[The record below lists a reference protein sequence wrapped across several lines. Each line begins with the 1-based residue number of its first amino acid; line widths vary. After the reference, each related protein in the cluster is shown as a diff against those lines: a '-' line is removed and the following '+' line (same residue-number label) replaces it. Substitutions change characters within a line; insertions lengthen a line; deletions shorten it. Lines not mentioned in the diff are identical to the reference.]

1 MATNNYI
8 VAIEIGSS
16 KISCAVGIQTYSGI
30 NILAYAS
37 EPVNGFV
44 SKGVVRNVDETGNCL
59 NSLINRLEPSLD
71 NLTIEKAY
79 VAFGGL
85 SMHTRKSTVV
95 RTFDEYTKVTQ
106 SVIEQMALENDQQ
119 FAVPDGYQRIMVLP
133 LESRLNGETSLT
145 PMGIPTRRIE
155 CNYQNILLR
164 EQYMKQLEESFAMSN
179 ICILDSYN
187 AIILEANILLSDTE
201 RSSGAALVNIGAETT
216 TVAIYT
222 NNLLRKLVVIP
233 IGSNN
238 ITRDL
243 CAEQI
248 PYKEAEQLKIFKGYN
263 STDDDNSI
271 IETELVNQI
280 ISARMSEILLNV
292 KHQIEEAE
300 NRVANIVFTGGG
312 SKLKNIMQI
321 IQECLPNFKTRIA
334 NEESYSYNC
343 AEELSLGSSAI
354 TPALYGLLLNGKEN
368 CCNEFIQTTPEQ
380 FQTDLFG
387 DPVVTDKA
395 PDNQVAEKEK
405 EKEEKTENNEDK
417 TPKSGNEKAPET
429 PKPPKKQKP
438 SKVFRW
444 FNELIDNVTNDEEDT
459 ISEKE

>member
-145 PMGIPTRRIE
+145 PMGTPTRRIE

-405 EKEEKTENNEDK
+405 EEKTENNEDK

-429 PKPPKKQKP
+429 PKPPKKPKP

>member
-145 PMGIPTRRIE
+145 PMGTPTRRIE

-405 EKEEKTENNEDK
+405 EEKTENNEDK

>member
-1 MATNNYI
+1 M
-8 VAIEIGSS
+8 
-16 KISCAVGIQTYSGI
+16 
-30 NILAYAS
+30 
-37 EPVNGFV
+37 
-44 SKGVVRNVDETGNCL
+44 
-59 NSLINRLEPSLD
+59 
-71 NLTIEKAY
+71 
-79 VAFGGL
+79 
-85 SMHTRKSTVV
+85 
-95 RTFDEYTKVTQ
+95 
-106 SVIEQMALENDQQ
+106 
-119 FAVPDGYQRIMVLP
+119 
-133 LESRLNGETSLT
+133 
-145 PMGIPTRRIE
+145 
-155 CNYQNILLR
+155 
-164 EQYMKQLEESFAMSN
+164 
-179 ICILDSYN
+179 
-187 AIILEANILLSDTE
+187 
-201 RSSGAALVNIGAETT
+201 
-216 TVAIYT
+216 
-222 NNLLRKLVVIP
+222 VVIP

-368 CCNEFIQTTPEQ
+368 CCNEFIQTNPEQ

-429 PKPPKKQKP
+429 PKPPKKPKP

>member
-145 PMGIPTRRIE
+145 PMGTPTRRIE

-417 TPKSGNEKAPET
+417 TPKSVNEKAPET